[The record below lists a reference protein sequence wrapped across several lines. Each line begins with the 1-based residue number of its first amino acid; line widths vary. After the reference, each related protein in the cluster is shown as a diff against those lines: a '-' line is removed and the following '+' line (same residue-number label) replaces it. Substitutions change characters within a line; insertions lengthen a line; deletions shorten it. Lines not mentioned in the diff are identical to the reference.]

1 MAKKL
6 KETRLQT
13 TLNAYAKD
21 LKALSTI
28 KPKQFDI
35 LTVATMISSTPQRK
49 WNAAQAIVNA
59 TVEKK
64 ECEGRLKVLKATKM
78 LEASS
83 AAKKG
88 KLSNAD
94 DRKAYV
100 DNDKA
105 VQAAEIDLINAE
117 AELAAAKLGYECLD
131 DLFTAGKKIMDW
143 LSEQE
148 RATKQYDQYVAQARR
163 HS

>member
-13 TLNAYAKD
+13 TLNNYAKD

-59 TVEKK
+59 TV
-64 ECEGRLKVLKATKM
+64 
-78 LEASS
+78 
-83 AAKKG
+83 
-88 KLSNAD
+88 
-94 DRKAYV
+94 
-100 DNDKA
+100 
-105 VQAAEIDLINAE
+105 
-117 AELAAAKLGYECLD
+117 
-131 DLFTAGKKIMDW
+131 
-143 LSEQE
+143 
-148 RATKQYDQYVAQARR
+148 
-163 HS
+163 